1 MAMERAMK
9 ILMIS
14 DVYFP
19 RVNGVS
25 TSIQTFRRELT
36 ALGHEVDLIA
46 PAYPQSAEDDACVRV
61 PSRFIPFDAEDR
73 MMRPRAVR
81 ALLPRLEPRHYDL
94 VHIQTPFVAHYA
106 GIELAD
112 ALGVP
117 RVETYHTFFE
127 EYLFHYIPVLPR
139 RMLRAL
145 SRRVSRR
152 QGNRMDALV
161 VPSTAMRDKLADYG
175 VHAPMHVIPTGIPM
189 GEFSGGNGESF
200 RRQHGIPPDR
210 PMLLYVGR
218 VAHEKNIP
226 FLVHALERALAQLP
240 DLLLTIAGEGPALPS
255 LKKLVSE
262 RNLQDHTLF
271 VGYLDRRG
279 ALLDCYRS
287 ATALV
292 FASRTETQGLVL
304 LEAMALGVP
313 VISTAVM
320 GTRDVVGPQRGA
332 LVPDDDEADF
342 ARAIV
347 KLTKDPALRARL
359 SEQGRAYAAEWSA
372 DSLAR
377 RMAGM
382 YQEIIGAGVRA
393 ADRQAV
399 AARAAA
405 VTMR

>member
-1 MAMERAMK
+1 MK

-25 TSIQTFRRELT
+25 TSIRTFRRELT
-36 ALGHEVDLIA
+36 ALGHAVDLIA
-46 PAYPQSAEDDACVRV
+46 PAYPAQSEDEGCLRV

-73 MMRPRAVR
+73 MMRPREVR
-81 ALLPRLEPRHYDL
+81 ALLPRLAARHYDL

-106 GIELAD
+106 GIEIAD

-127 EYLFHYIPVLPR
+127 EYLFHYVPVLPR
-139 RMLRAL
+139 NWLRAL
-145 SRRVSRR
+145 SRRISRR
-152 QGNRMDALV
+152 QGNCMNALI

-175 VHAPMHVIPTGIPM
+175 VQVPMHVIPTGIPI
-189 GEFSGGNGESF
+189 GEFSGGNGETF
-200 RRQHGIPPDR
+200 RRQHGIPRDR

-226 FLVHALERALAQLP
+226 FLLYALEGALAQIP
-240 DLLLTIAGEGPALPS
+240 ELLLTIAGEGPALPA
-255 LKKLVSE
+255 LKKLAAQ
-262 RNLQDHTLF
+262 RNLQDHVLF

-287 ATALV
+287 ATAFV

-320 GTRDVVGPQRGA
+320 GTRDIVGPQRGA

-347 KLTKDPALRARL
+347 KLSKDPALRARL
-359 SEQGRAYAAEWSA
+359 SEEGRAYAAEWSA
-372 DSLAR
+372 ESLAR
-377 RMAGM
+377 RMADL
-382 YQEIIGAGVRA
+382 YQEIIGAGVCG
-393 ADRQAV
+393 ADKQAV
-399 AARAAA
+399 AVRAAA